1 MSIVIVSIV
10 CTLPMLSILEYF
22 VSWIILS
29 GFYSYSLLLREVI
42 DDE

>member
-10 CTLPMLSILEYF
+10 CTLPMLSISEYF

-29 GFYSYSLLLREVI
+29 GFYSYGLLLREVI